1 MPKSK
6 GTTKSKSIGDTGSG
20 PKSMLLSTTSNLN
33 GHSTMK
39 LSASGELTRLGM
51 NDRRTPTA
59 ISFGSPSDN
68 GSSGSKSTSSGSDW
82 SNLLQKTV
90 SGGINDLFGG
100 GILSDGISYLVSGIS
115 SLFGGEDPATPLKRY
130 TLADSQENTLYTGVQ
145 GLMSSDSDAPAT
157 APTNRGIYTTSSGQA
172 KAATPLQDAQVVQ
185 AVKKALL
192 TSSSL
197 NDIISEL

>member
-20 PKSMLLSTTSNLN
+20 PKSMLLSTTSKLN

-82 SNLLQKTV
+82 SNLLQKAV

-130 TLADSQENTLYTGVQ
+130 TLADSQESTLYRGAQ
-145 GLMSSDSDAPAT
+145 GLMASDSDAPAT
-157 APTNRGIYTTSSGQA
+157 APTSRGIYTASSGQA
-172 KAATPLQDAQVVQ
+172 KATPLQDAQVVQ